1 MGNKKVSIKDI
12 AAIAGVSI
20 ATVSHVVNKTRYV
33 SPELVERVE
42 QAMRETG
49 YIEKVAQKE
58 KRLRAGKG
66 SVIMGLFPHLESEM
80 YRDLAQ
86 EIRLSVA

>member
-1 MGNKKVSIKDI
+1 MIR
-12 AAIAGVSI
+12 
-20 ATVSHVVNKTRYV
+20 VVADSTCDL

-66 SVIMGLFPHLESEM
+66 NRSEGP
-80 YRDLAQ
+80 
-86 EIRLSVA
+86 